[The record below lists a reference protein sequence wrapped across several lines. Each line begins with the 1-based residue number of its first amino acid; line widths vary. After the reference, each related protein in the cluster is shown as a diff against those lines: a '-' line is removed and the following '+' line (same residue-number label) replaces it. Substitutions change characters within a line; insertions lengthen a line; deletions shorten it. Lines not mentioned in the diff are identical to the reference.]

1 MIAFHRE
8 LQLAVCW
15 LVLWQASCQYSK
27 SEVNFSYWVTNTSC
41 MCLRAFVCLQE
52 IVFKWSLTFVGGQAS
67 FKLANS
73 LLKCCLY
80 THCELKQITTHNGK
94 TFTWHKDTHGTVDP
108 AKGVRHQYGMLIV
121 SRQSIATS
129 LHIRLWGC
137 IDLVF
142 IQFFNNHKKY

>member
-1 MIAFHRE
+1 MIASHRE
-8 LQLAVCW
+8 LG
-15 LVLWQASCQYSK
+15 LWQASCQYSK

-41 MCLRAFVCLQE
+41 IYVFARVVCLQE

-80 THCELKQITTHNGK
+80 THCKLKQITTHNGK

-121 SRQSIATS
+121 SRQSTATS
-129 LHIRLWGC
+129 LHIRLLGR
-137 IDLVF
+137 IDFVF
-142 IQFFNNHKKY
+142 IQFFNNHKKSTR